1 MEVRDALMRER
12 KKPAGISTLPASVYD
27 NKKIRRC
34 FGRILITLNLGIF
47 GKARDH
53 FRAELP
59 QLLKRFVSF
68 TEFSFDLRGFQLSSL
83 W

>member
-27 NKKIRRC
+27 IKKRRC
-34 FGRILITLNLGIF
+34 FERILITLNLGIF
-47 GKARDH
+47 GKTHDH